1 MGVQVLQPPA
11 RKGLTFADR
20 GLPFSGVPRG
30 WYQAAWSAEL
40 AVGDV
45 RPLRCFDRE
54 LVIYRSTGGQ
64 AHVLDAFCGHYG
76 AHLGH
81 GGTVEGSSIRCPYHG
96 WLWNG
101 EGRNVE
107 VPYGDGRCAN
117 RVLRTWPVVEASG
130 IIFIWYSP
138 DRSSPNWDP
147 PSLPVPEDRGYFA
160 LYPGGT
166 HEELVC
172 FPAQY
177 VVENM
182 ADLAHLKFV
191 HRFEEIPELLHCA
204 PDGHRFKTV
213 FQGQVPGRGGYVH
226 MVLTQEAYG
235 LGLILTETADA
246 LETVGLT
253 AMTPVDQTSMVMRFS
268 RWVKCDDPTLEGQQ
282 PTGRA
287 LRYIQNNVGE
297 ALKPDG
303 DRRIWENM
311 RYPSNPGPIYTRDE
325 ARSLRLVRKWTEQF
339 YSGTKTRDDQS
350 DARVSVTS
358 ERQE

>member
-1 MGVQVLQPPA
+1 
-11 RKGLTFADR
+11 
-20 GLPFSGVPRG
+20 
-30 WYQAAWSAEL
+30 
-40 AVGDV
+40 
-45 RPLRCFDRE
+45 
-54 LVIYRSTGGQ
+54 
-64 AHVLDAFCGHYG
+64 
-76 AHLGH
+76 
-81 GGTVEGSSIRCPYHG
+81 
-96 WLWNG
+96 
-101 EGRNVE
+101 
-107 VPYGDGRCAN
+107 
-117 RVLRTWPVVEASG
+117 
-130 IIFIWYSP
+130 
-138 DRSSPNWDP
+138 
-147 PSLPVPEDRGYFA
+147 
-160 LYPGGT
+160 
-166 HEELVC
+166 
-172 FPAQY
+172 
-177 VVENM
+177 
-182 ADLAHLKFV
+182 
-191 HRFEEIPELLHCA
+191 
-204 PDGHRFKTV
+204 
-213 FQGQVPGRGGYVH
+213 

>member
-1 MGVQVLQPPA
+1 VQ
-11 RKGLTFADR
+11 
-20 GLPFSGVPRG
+20 
-30 WYQAAWSAEL
+30 
-40 AVGDV
+40 
-45 RPLRCFDRE
+45 
-54 LVIYRSTGGQ
+54 
-64 AHVLDAFCGHYG
+64 
-76 AHLGH
+76 
-81 GGTVEGSSIRCPYHG
+81 
-96 WLWNG
+96 
-101 EGRNVE
+101 
-107 VPYGDGRCAN
+107 
-117 RVLRTWPVVEASG
+117 
-130 IIFIWYSP
+130 
-138 DRSSPNWDP
+138 
-147 PSLPVPEDRGYFA
+147 EDRGYFA

-287 LRYIQNNVGE
+287 LRYIQNNIGE